1 MADKVSFTTFGSKKK
16 VSKVRRKS
24 KSKPKTDFDADALL
38 DEVLAAKKLAEDSI
52 SSAQSSAI
60 ASLPFLEFSVTQK
73 EPTFPGV
80 WNTLNMV
87 VSNTGTGPA
96 VSITI
101 SFNNL
106 KMRGKSIID
115 FLEPG
120 AETVFN
126 LEINTDSN
134 DEEITRMDVYY
145 HTIEGDTFTAVRR
158 DKFPNNYQSTD
169 IFVSEI
175 PPGEE
180 QNTSKYEHRNV
191 MSGDFNIVCSKC
203 GARAPTSFRICGKCG
218 SRLQK
223 RIDRPGGWGSNLSAA
238 TAVEDKREILIGK
251 LRKLGELKDKGMLN
265 DKEFTAAK
273 SRLLD

>member
-175 PPGEE
+175 PPGE
-180 QNTSKYEHRNV
+180 
-191 MSGDFNIVCSKC
+191 
-203 GARAPTSFRICGKCG
+203 
-218 SRLQK
+218 
-223 RIDRPGGWGSNLSAA
+223 
-238 TAVEDKREILIGK
+238 
-251 LRKLGELKDKGMLN
+251 
-265 DKEFTAAK
+265 
-273 SRLLD
+273 